1 MHCLSVSLKLKG
13 WEQTNQQRIKT
24 MNFYEKENFDQAVYI
39 IEDNE
44 IEQITLR
51 ELCLEFADET
61 TTPNGINKRFHLR
74 EGVELWTWGVN
85 GKNPAMV
92 EAFDS
97 EEEADHAL
105 MLCHRFDLLN
115 GDDNPIVYNTKAEAI
130 AEIA

>member
-1 MHCLSVSLKLKG
+1 
-13 WEQTNQQRIKT
+13 

-74 EGVELWTWGVN
+74 EGVELWTWGAGGN
-85 GKNPAMV
+85 NPALV
-92 EAFDS
+92 ETFDS

-105 MLCHRFDLLN
+105 MLCHRFDLLS
-115 GDDNPIVYNTKAEAI
+115 GDDSPIVYNTKAEAEEAM
-130 AEIA
+130 AEFA

>member
-1 MHCLSVSLKLKG
+1 M
-13 WEQTNQQRIKT
+13 
-24 MNFYEKENFDQAVYI
+24 
-39 IEDNE
+39 
-44 IEQITLR
+44 
-51 ELCLEFADET
+51 
-61 TTPNGINKRFHLR
+61 R

-85 GKNPAMV
+85 GNNPALV

-115 GDDNPIVYNTKAEAI
+115 GDDNPIVYNTKAEAEEAI